1 MSKKITTIL
10 TFAMLGALQASA
22 QQQTQL
28 SYWFDTPVTLKGQ
41 QIWYG
46 GHPEKWTNKKPISA
60 GDTARNPDPDWESK
74 SLPIG
79 NGSIGAN
86 ILGSVE
92 AERITLNEK
101 TLWRGGPNTKKGAAY
116 YWNVNK
122 NSAHVMQEIR
132 DAFAA
137 NDWEKASQLTRKNFN
152 SPVPYESYA
161 EDPFRFGSFTTM
173 GEAYIETGLST
184 VGMSDYRR
192 ALSLDSALASVS
204 FVKDG
209 VRYQRE
215 YFISYPANVM
225 AIRYKASR
233 QGKQNLVFSYA
244 PNPVSTGRMVADG
257 RNGLL
262 WDARLDNNDMQYA
275 IRIRAINKGGSLSN
289 EGGKLTVK
297 GADEVVFLISADT
310 DYKANNNPDYT
321 ILRPMWA
328 WIRWLPPRIG

>member
-1 MSKKITTIL
+1 
-10 TFAMLGALQASA
+10 
-22 QQQTQL
+22 
-28 SYWFDTPVTLKGQ
+28 
-41 QIWYG
+41 
-46 GHPEKWTNKKPISA
+46 
-60 GDTARNPDPDWESK
+60 
-74 SLPIG
+74 
-79 NGSIGAN
+79 
-86 ILGSVE
+86 
-92 AERITLNEK
+92 
-101 TLWRGGPNTKKGAAY
+101 
-116 YWNVNK
+116 
-122 NSAHVMQEIR
+122 MQEIR

-209 VRYQRE
+209 VKYQRE

-244 PNPVSTGRMVADG
+244 PNPSLRAGWWLMAETACFGRHVSITTICSMPSAS
-257 RNGLL
+257 LPST
-262 WDARLDNNDMQYA
+262 
-275 IRIRAINKGGSLSN
+275 RA
-289 EGGKLTVK
+289 
-297 GADEVVFLISADT
+297 AAFLM
-310 DYKANNNPDYT
+310 KAES
-321 ILRPMWA
+321 
-328 WIRWLPPRIG
+328 

>member
-28 SYWFDTPVTLKGQ
+28 SYWFDTPVTLQGQ

-46 GHPEKWTNKKPISA
+46 GHPEKWTHKKPISA

-161 EDPFRFGSFTTM
+161 
-173 GEAYIETGLST
+173 
-184 VGMSDYRR
+184 
-192 ALSLDSALASVS
+192 
-204 FVKDG
+204 
-209 VRYQRE
+209 
-215 YFISYPANVM
+215 
-225 AIRYKASR
+225 
-233 QGKQNLVFSYA
+233 
-244 PNPVSTGRMVADG
+244 
-257 RNGLL
+257 
-262 WDARLDNNDMQYA
+262 
-275 IRIRAINKGGSLSN
+275 
-289 EGGKLTVK
+289 
-297 GADEVVFLISADT
+297 
-310 DYKANNNPDYT
+310 
-321 ILRPMWA
+321 
-328 WIRWLPPRIG
+328 

>member
-1 MSKKITTIL
+1 MNKKTVSIL
-10 TFAMLGALQASA
+10 TFAMLGALSATA
-22 QQQTQL
+22 QQKTTL

-41 QIWYG
+41 QVWYG
-46 GHPEKWTNKKPISA
+46 GHPEKWTHKKPISA
-60 GDTARNPDPDWESK
+60 GDTARNPDSDWESK

-161 EDPFRFGSFTTM
+161 EDPFRFGT
-173 GEAYIETGLST
+173 
-184 VGMSDYRR
+184 
-192 ALSLDSALASVS
+192 
-204 FVKDG
+204 
-209 VRYQRE
+209 
-215 YFISYPANVM
+215 
-225 AIRYKASR
+225 
-233 QGKQNLVFSYA
+233 
-244 PNPVSTGRMVADG
+244 PVA
-257 RNGLL
+257 
-262 WDARLDNNDMQYA
+262 
-275 IRIRAINKGGSLSN
+275 
-289 EGGKLTVK
+289 
-297 GADEVVFLISADT
+297 
-310 DYKANNNPDYT
+310 
-321 ILRPMWA
+321 
-328 WIRWLPPRIG
+328 